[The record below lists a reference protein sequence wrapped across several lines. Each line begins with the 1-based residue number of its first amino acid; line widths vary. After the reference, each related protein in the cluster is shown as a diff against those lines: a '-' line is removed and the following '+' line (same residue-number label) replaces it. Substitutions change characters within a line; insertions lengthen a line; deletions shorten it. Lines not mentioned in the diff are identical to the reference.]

1 MATVARI
8 CKQITVE
15 IVIIDY
21 NYCEWLADFLY
32 RENPIP
38 HLSIRNMD
46 AATLNTE
53 FNLQN
58 IAYTDNDEGFD
69 MAKTLYVE
77 NKESGIKRVAANIKR
92 QKEQTKSQPAG
103 RLIADITVS
112 HGFFVDES
120 SRALGIPLTELCDYC
135 AITSY

>member
-8 CKQITVE
+8 CKQINVE
-15 IVIIDY
+15 NVIIDY
-21 NYCEWLADFLY
+21 NYCELLADFLY

-69 MAKTLYVE
+69 MANTLYVE
-77 NKESGIKRVAANIKR
+77 DKESGIKRVAANIMR
-92 QKEQTKSQPAG
+92 QKELTKSQTAG
-103 RLIADITVS
+103 KLIADITVS

-120 SRALGIPLTELCDYC
+120 SRALGIP
-135 AITSY
+135 